1 MRHARAR
8 PPTMMGNGCGE
19 RGQGREPVHVT
30 PSLAQATLKVE
41 KTTVVD
47 EALPTRGNAKEQP
60 GKQRSDRPSWL
71 DKAVLAQGKGGGG
84 LCSDVRQF
92 EIIPDGYNSIARVLA
107 LEPISSTP
115 CAFMLQNRIGTQRR
129 VR

>member
-1 MRHARAR
+1 MRHARPR

-84 LCSDVRQF
+84 YAAMFGSSRSFQMDTTALLESLPLNLFRQH
-92 EIIPDGYNSIARVLA
+92 RV
-107 LEPISSTP
+107 PSCYRT
-115 CAFMLQNRIGTQRR
+115 G
-129 VR
+129 

>member
-30 PSLAQATLKVE
+30 PSLAQATLKVK
-41 KTTVVD
+41 KTTVPD

-84 LCSDVRQF
+84 AMQRCSAVRDHSRWIQQHC
-92 EIIPDGYNSIARVLA
+92 
-107 LEPISSTP
+107 SSP
-115 CAFMLQNRIGTQRR
+115 CP
-129 VR
+129 